1 MKRLIIIAVVSFLIN
16 SCSDDNPLFD
26 PTYFG
31 DGFKGIT
38 FTLENSS
45 TPIKPDP
52 TDWYYSISYSQP
64 KGQNTS
70 GIEIEVKSIRGLM
83 FAPAYPNPSHID
95 RGFSISFAIPQD
107 MNVKIYIINKNYE
120 IVSVLIND
128 ELSAGRHLLYVN
140 NNIIAVPGVY
150 RIIMESEGF
159 YSKGD
164 VWIKGSNR

>member
-1 MKRLIIIAVVSFLIN
+1 MKRLIIFAAVFLLIN
-16 SCSDDNPLFD
+16 SCSEDTSMFD

-38 FTLENSS
+38 FTREEDP
-45 TPIKPDP
+45 TPLKADP
-52 TDWYYSISYSQP
+52 TDWYYSISYNQH

-70 GIEIEVKSIRGLM
+70 GIDVEVKGIKGFM
-83 FAPAYPNPSHID
+83 FAPAFPNPSNINT
-95 RGFSISFAIPQD
+95 GFSISFAIPQD
-107 MNVKIYIINKNYE
+107 LSVKIYIINKKYE

-128 ELSAGRHLLYVN
+128 ELPAGRHLLHIG

-150 RIIMESEGF
+150 RVIMESNGF

-164 VWIKGSNR
+164 VWVK